1 MNVFDLFARLT
12 LDTSEFERGVSDAS
26 RSFDRLGSSADSI
39 RSDTAGAERAVD
51 DFTHSVEET
60 TSENNR
66 AARALDDTEQ
76 ALGDVRQ
83 EAGQAAPEIDRTSD
97 GLEDMGESGDGAGS
111 ALSKLGE
118 TIVQSVV
125 KGNLLTELTTKLI
138 DGFGNLMSSI
148 WEMDT
153 STEDLRAALGKL
165 DTAFTASGYSTT
177 AARKTFREF
186 YKILGDTDTAVEAS
200 QLLARLTSS
209 MEDQARWTN
218 IAAGVYGT
226 FGDSLPI
233 EGLIEA
239 ANETAKV
246 GQVTGVLADAL
257 NWVGI
262 SEDDFNGKLSQCADT
277 AERTALITE
286 TLGTAYSEAAS
297 TMQSINA
304 TVMNSRDAEI
314 ELEEAQ
320 AAVGEQVGRLKTA
333 LNSLL
338 APSLQNVLGLFEKLT
353 GKAADLA
360 EEWAATA
367 DAARNPLP
375 TDDIEASREQL
386 EAWEQELENV
396 KASLAGLGED
406 EYGGNAY
413 WNLTYQ
419 QQQLNSKIANGTR
432 QLQEMEAAEAAAA
445 ETAGT
450 TADAVEM
457 MTVSANGFSVTLAE
471 GNLTLEEATERLETY
486 TSAATEMFS
495 KINTESTLSYQDV
508 LDNMRANID
517 ATNQFSENMKLIAG
531 ELPTEVANMF
541 YEGGPSVYAGT
552 VAMLAE
558 AYNASDEGLSEL
570 TALWEEGGLAGINA
584 FAESMGA
591 EGVDPVG
598 ELAQTIES
606 DTTVE
611 AATAELVDRAAE
623 AAAAEADTAGF
634 DSAGMSAVESFIA
647 GMRSKLPAVRTA
659 AQAIADEA
667 ENGMNGGGG
676 GSPRAGGLDYVPY
689 DGYPA
694 ILHRGESVLTKA
706 EAEEWRTGGGGNT
719 AGITIVQNIQSV
731 PQTPVELAAATA
743 AYFETARWAI

>member
-1 MNVFDLFARLT
+1 MNVFELFAKLT
-12 LDTSEFERGVSDAS
+12 LDTSEFEREASDAE
-26 RSFDRLGSSADSI
+26 RSFDRIGSAADST
-39 RSDTAGAERAVD
+39 SGDAAQAERAVD

-83 EAGQAAPEIDRTSD
+83 EASRAAPKLDQAADSTGD
-97 GLEDMGESGDGAGS
+97 LGKNLGDVGESGSKASGAMSDLFGS
-111 ALSKLGE
+111 IMAGATVAGVIGAVGKAAGE
-118 TIVQSVV
+118 LVSTVLQ
-125 KGNLLTELTTKLI
+125 
-138 DGFGNLMSSI
+138 
-148 WEMDT
+148 MDEA
-153 STEDLRAALGKL
+153 TEDYRVATGKL
-165 DTAFTASGYSTT
+165 STAFKTVGYSAET
-177 AARKTFREF
+177 AAKTFKEM
-186 YKILGDTDTAVEAS
+186 YTLLGDTDTAVEAS
-200 QLLARLTSS
+200 QLLVQLTSDTEQ
-209 MEDQARWTN
+209 MATWTE

-262 SEDDFNGKLSQCADT
+262 SEDDFNGKLSQCAST
-277 AERTALITE
+277 AERTAIITDTLAAKYEDAAQVFAESNVTIVE
-286 TLGTAYSEAAS
+286 TRENFIELQEAQTALGDSVARLKNEFQELESADVAWWAKAGTAAVNWLADQIEQTNLS
-297 TMQSINA
+297 NA
-304 TVMNSRDAEI
+304 RKENVLYGMS
-314 ELEEAQ
+314 LAQ
-320 AAVGEQVGRLKTA
+320 AAAAMQAWEEEYAELNAKIDEGNGTTEDINRVARLGY
-333 LNSLL
+333 LI
-338 APSLQNVLGLFEKLT
+338 QNGTEH
-353 GKAADLA
+353 LA
-360 EEWAATA
+360 EMREAAKG
-367 DAARNPLP
+367 AAVETKN
-375 TDDIEASREQL
+375 
-386 EAWEQELENV
+386 
-396 KASLAGLGED
+396 
-406 EYGGNAY
+406 
-413 WNLTYQ
+413 
-419 QQQLNSKIANGTR
+419 
-432 QLQEMEAAEAAAA
+432 AAEAVD
-445 ETAGT
+445 T
-450 TADAVEM
+450 
-457 MTVSANGFSVTLAE
+457 MTVSANGFSVE
-471 GNLTLEEATERLETY
+471 MSNSNMTLEEATERLDTY

-495 KINTESTLSYQDV
+495 KISTESTLSYQDV

-517 ATNQFSENMKLIAG
+517 ATNQFSENMALIAG

-584 FAESMGA
+584 FAESIGA
-591 EGVDPVG
+591 ENVDPVG
-598 ELAQTIES
+598 ELAKTLEN

-611 AATAELVDRAAE
+611 AATTELVDRAAE

-634 DSAGMSAVESFIA
+634 DSAGANAVDSFIA

-667 ENGMNGGGG
+667 EDGMNGGGG
-676 GSPRAGGLDYVPY
+676 GSTRAGGLDYVPY